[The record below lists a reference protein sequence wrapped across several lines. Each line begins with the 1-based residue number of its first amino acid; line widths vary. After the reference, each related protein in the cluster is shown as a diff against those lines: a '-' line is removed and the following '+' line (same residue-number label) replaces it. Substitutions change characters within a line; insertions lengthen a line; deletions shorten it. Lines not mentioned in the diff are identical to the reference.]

1 MTVYPTTGENNKM
14 RKVRPVRLR
23 ASARVIKL
31 RFKLRSDSPE
41 PMLSTTD
48 HQAQPVIQR

>member
-1 MTVYPTTGENNKM
+1 MTVYPTTMESNKM

-23 ASARVIKL
+23 NSARAIKL

-41 PMLSTTD
+41 PMLFT
-48 HQAQPVIQR
+48 A